1 MAIWIITFEII
12 TFCFFILAIIL
23 ALKNKSYRS
32 LSTIIAGA
40 IFGVIL
46 EYVNIF
52 LTEGYKYSQDFIFQV
67 GREPFNV
74 PIMIG
79 LAWGLLLE
87 SSHKI
92 SESFHFPIILRTI
105 FEATFVVSVDLFSDI
120 VAVRLDGGFWI
131 WAGHTIDTT
140 ITNTNFMGIAYHNFY
155 GWYFVVFLSSLILHL
170 FDAKYD
176 KSTLTVLIIRALV
189 CIIGS
194 EILLVLVL
202 LLASFLPNWLWLL
215 FLVIYLGSIIFIVV
229 YSVKNKIRPIKR
241 IPNYFP
247 LVYFIFLYL
256 YNVFAMVYLG
266 LAVQIPLYF
275 GLILLYTLWV
285 SIFLIKLTWL
295 KEIPGE
301 KPIKED

>member
-12 TFCFFILAIIL
+12 TFCFFIIAIII

-46 EYVNIF
+46 EYVNI
-52 LTEGYKYSQDFIFQV
+52 LVTQGYEYSQAFIFQV
-67 GREPFNV
+67 GVKPFNV

-87 SSHKI
+87 SSHRI
-92 SESFHFPIILRTI
+92 SESFQFPIILRTI
-105 FEATFVVSVDLFSDI
+105 FEATFIVSIDLFSDI

-131 WAGHTIDTT
+131 WAGHPVVLT

-176 KSTLTVLIIRALV
+176 KSTLTALIIRTLV

-202 LLASFLPNWLWLL
+202 FLVSFLLNWVWLL
-215 FLVIYLGSIIFIVV
+215 FLIIYLGSIITIVV

-241 IPNYFP
+241 VPNYFP

-256 YNVFAMVYLG
+256 YNVFAMIYLG

-295 KEIPGE
+295 KENPE
-301 KPIKED
+301 VNPIQD

>member
-1 MAIWIITFEII
+1 MTIWIITFEII
-12 TFCFFILAIIL
+12 TFCFFIIAIML
-23 ALKNKSYRS
+23 TLKNKSYRS

-52 LTEGYKYSQDFIFQV
+52 LTEGYKYNQDFIFQV
-67 GREPFNV
+67 GMEPFNV

-120 VAVRLDGGFWI
+120 IAVRLDGGFWI
-131 WAGHTIDTT
+131 WAGHPVILT
-140 ITNTNFMGIAYHNFY
+140 ITNTDFMGIAYGNFV

-170 FDAKYD
+170 FDAKY
-176 KSTLTVLIIRALV
+176 KQSKLTVLIIRAVV
-189 CIIGS
+189 CIIGA
-194 EILLVLVL
+194 EILLLLVL
-202 LLASFLPNWLWLL
+202 YLAMQLSNWVWLL
-215 FLVIYLGSIIFIVV
+215 FLIIYVGSIIVLII
-229 YSVKNKIRPIKR
+229 YSVKNKILPIKR

-247 LVYFIFLYL
+247 LAYFTFLYL
-256 YNVFAMVYLG
+256 YNVFAMIYLG

-275 GLILLYTLWV
+275 GLILMYTMFV
-285 SIFLIKLTWL
+285 SVFLIKLTWL
-295 KEIPGE
+295 KEIPQNN
-301 KPIKED
+301 PIEN